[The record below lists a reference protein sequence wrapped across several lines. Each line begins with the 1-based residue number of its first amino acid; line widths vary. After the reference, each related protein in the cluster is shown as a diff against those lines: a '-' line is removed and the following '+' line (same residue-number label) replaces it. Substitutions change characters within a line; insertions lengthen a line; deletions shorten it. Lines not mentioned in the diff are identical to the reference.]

1 MKENH
6 KTGLFCRIFVFCHT
20 LLKTNCLK
28 STQKIDSLWLKAGII
43 GSSWAA
49 FEIIVGSFLHNL
61 QVPFAGTMLSA
72 SSVFLLI
79 SFAQLWSERG
89 VILRAGIICALMK
102 SISPSAV
109 IIGPMVGIF
118 MEALLIEL
126 FLLIMGRNV
135 IGFVVAGAFAVL
147 WSLVQKILFLL
158 LMYGLDLV
166 ELAKSLYQYL
176 IKISGIDSFSSL
188 YLIVGIIFLYL
199 ILGAVAAYAGF
210 VSGRR
215 YVNAKVKNQH
225 VLQVNLDQK
234 DAFQSSEAQQFS
246 VLLLFLVVSVIV
258 FSLYFVNK
266 QMYWAAGGLG
276 ISFIVFCVYR
286 YKNSTKYLRKPKIWI
301 QFILITTFAAMIWG
315 WASTG
320 SYFSKEGLI
329 VGLEMNYRAVIIIF
343 GFAAVGVELRNPVVK
358 AILFRR
364 GFKQL
369 HQTLSFSFAALPA
382 IIESLPKPALFFKQR
397 NKVMAQIL
405 NQSQNMLQSFD
416 DE

>member
-1 MKENH
+1 MIQVE
-6 KTGLFCRIFVFCHT
+6 
-20 LLKTNCLK
+20 
-28 STQKIDSLWLKAGII
+28 KINSLWLKAGII

-61 QVPFAGTMLSA
+61 QIPFAGTMLSA
-72 SSVFLLI
+72 ASVFLLI
-79 SFAQLWSERG
+79 SFAQLWNERG

-118 MEALLIEL
+118 MEALLLE
-126 FLLIMGRNV
+126 FLILIMGRHM
-135 IGFVVAGAFAVL
+135 IGYIIAGSIAVL
-147 WSLVQKILFLL
+147 WSLIQKILFLL

-176 IKISGIDSFSSL
+176 IKISGIDSFSSMYFIAGIVLL
-188 YLIVGIIFLYL
+188 YLV
-199 ILGAVAAYAGF
+199 LGAIAAYAGY
-210 VSGRR
+210 VSGKR
-215 YVNAKVKNQH
+215 YLNSKEKYQYI
-225 VLQVNLDQK
+225 LKVNLSQRN
-234 DAFQSSEAQQFS
+234 AFQSNTAQQFS
-246 VLLLFLVVSVIV
+246 VLLLFLVIGAIV
-258 FSLYFVNK
+258 ASLYFVNK

-276 ISFIVFCVYR
+276 ISFIVFCIYR

-301 QFILITTFAAMIWG
+301 QFILITTIAAMIWG

-329 VGLEMNYRAVIIIF
+329 VGLEMNYRAIIIIF

-397 NKVMAQIL
+397 NRVMAQIL
-405 NQSQNMLQSFD
+405 NQSQHIIQSID
-416 DE
+416 NE

>member
-1 MKENH
+1 MLSEKN
-6 KTGLFCRIFVFCHT
+6 I
-20 LLKTNCLK
+20 NA
-28 STQKIDSLWLKAGII
+28 LWLKAGII

-61 QVPFAGTMLSA
+61 QIPFAGTMLSA
-72 SSVFLLI
+72 ASVFLLI
-79 SFAQLWSERG
+79 SFAQLWNERG

-126 FLLIMGRNV
+126 LLLIMGRHI
-135 IGFVVAGAFAVL
+135 IGFVIAGAVAVL

-158 LMYGLDLV
+158 LMYGLDLI

-176 IKISGIDSFSSL
+176 IKLSGIDSLSSL
-188 YLIVGIIFLYL
+188 YLIAGIVILYMV
-199 ILGAVAAYAGF
+199 LGAAAAYAGF
-210 VSGRR
+210 VSGKR
-215 YVNAKVKNQH
+215 YVNSNVKNHYTLEVRLNQE
-225 VLQVNLDQK
+225 N
-234 DAFQSSEAQQFS
+234 AFQTNTNQQFS
-246 VLLLFLVVSVIV
+246 VLLLFVVVGAIV
-258 FSLYFVNK
+258 SSLYFINK
-266 QMYWAAGGLG
+266 QMYWAAGLLG
-276 ISFIVFCVYR
+276 VSFIVFCIYR

-301 QFILITTFAAMIWG
+301 QFIAITTIAAMIWS
-315 WASTG
+315 WAATG
-320 SYFSKEGLI
+320 SYFSKEGLV
-329 VGLEMNYRAVIIIF
+329 VGLEMNYRALIIIF

-369 HQTLSFSFAALPA
+369 HQTLSFSFAALPV

-397 NKVMAQIL
+397 NRVMAQIL
-405 NQSQNMLQSFD
+405 DQSHSMLQSID

>member
-1 MKENH
+1 MIQVE
-6 KTGLFCRIFVFCHT
+6 
-20 LLKTNCLK
+20 
-28 STQKIDSLWLKAGII
+28 KINSLWLKAGII

-61 QVPFAGTMLSA
+61 QIPFAGTMLSA
-72 SSVFLLI
+72 ASVFLLI
-79 SFAQLWSERG
+79 SFAQLWNERG

-118 MEALLIEL
+118 MEALLLE
-126 FLLIMGRNV
+126 FLILIMGRHM
-135 IGFVVAGAFAVL
+135 IGYIIAGSIAVL
-147 WSLVQKILFLL
+147 WSLIQKILFLL

-176 IKISGIDSFSSL
+176 IKISGIDSFSSMYFIAGIVLL
-188 YLIVGIIFLYL
+188 YLV
-199 ILGAVAAYAGF
+199 LGAIAAYAGY
-210 VSGRR
+210 VSGKR
-215 YVNAKVKNQH
+215 YLNSKEKYQYI
-225 VLQVNLDQK
+225 LKVNLSQRN
-234 DAFQSSEAQQFS
+234 AFQSNAAQQFS
-246 VLLLFLVVSVIV
+246 VLLLFLVIGAIV
-258 FSLYFVNK
+258 ASLYFVNK

-276 ISFIVFCVYR
+276 ISFIVFCIYR

-301 QFILITTFAAMIWG
+301 QFILITTIAAMIWG

-329 VGLEMNYRAVIIIF
+329 VGLEMNYRAIIIIF

-397 NKVMAQIL
+397 NRVMAQIL
-405 NQSQNMLQSFD
+405 NQSQHIIQSID
-416 DE
+416 NE

>member
-1 MKENH
+1 LIQVE
-6 KTGLFCRIFVFCHT
+6 
-20 LLKTNCLK
+20 
-28 STQKIDSLWLKAGII
+28 KINSLWLKAGII

-61 QVPFAGTMLSA
+61 QIPFAGTMLSA
-72 SSVFLLI
+72 ASVFLLI
-79 SFAQLWSERG
+79 SFAQLWNERG

-118 MEALLIEL
+118 MEALLLE
-126 FLLIMGRNV
+126 FLILIMGRHM
-135 IGFVVAGAFAVL
+135 IGYIIAGSIAVL
-147 WSLVQKILFLL
+147 WSLIQKILFLL

-176 IKISGIDSFSSL
+176 IKISGIDSFSSMYFIAGIVLL
-188 YLIVGIIFLYL
+188 YLV
-199 ILGAVAAYAGF
+199 LGAIAAYAGY
-210 VSGRR
+210 VSGKR
-215 YVNAKVKNQH
+215 YLNSKEKYQYI
-225 VLQVNLDQK
+225 LKVNLSQRN
-234 DAFQSSEAQQFS
+234 AFQSNAAQQFS
-246 VLLLFLVVSVIV
+246 VLLLFLVIGAIV
-258 FSLYFVNK
+258 ASLYFVNK

-276 ISFIVFCVYR
+276 ISFIVFCIYR

-301 QFILITTFAAMIWG
+301 QFILITTIAAMIWG

-329 VGLEMNYRAVIIIF
+329 VGLEMNYRAIIIIF

-397 NKVMAQIL
+397 NRVMAQIL
-405 NQSQNMLQSFD
+405 NQSQHIIQSID
-416 DE
+416 NE

>member
-1 MKENH
+1 LE
-6 KTGLFCRIFVFCHT
+6 RAV
-20 LLKTNCLK
+20 
-28 STQKIDSLWLKAGII
+28 KINSLWLKAGII

-61 QVPFAGTMLSA
+61 QIPFAGTMLSA
-72 SSVFLLI
+72 ASVFLLI
-79 SFAQLWSERG
+79 SFAQLWNERG

-158 LMYGLDLV
+158 LMYGLDLI

-176 IKISGIDSFSSL
+176 VKLSGIDSFSSL
-188 YLIVGIIFLYL
+188 YLIVGIVILYFV
-199 ILGAVAAYAGF
+199 LGAVAAYAGF
-210 VSGRR
+210 VSGKR
-215 YVNAKVKNQH
+215 YVNSKVKNQQ
-225 VLQVNLDQK
+225 VLQVNLTQK
-234 DAFQSSEAQQFS
+234 DAFQSVEAQKFS
-246 VLLLFLVVSVIV
+246 VLLLFLVIGTIVS
-258 FSLYFVNK
+258 SLYFVNK
-266 QMYWAAGGLG
+266 QMYWAAAGVG
-276 ISFIVFCVYR
+276 ISFIVFCIVR

-301 QFILITTFAAMIWG
+301 QFILITIIAALIWG

-320 SYFSKEGLI
+320 SYFSKEGLV

-369 HQTLSFSFAALPA
+369 HQTLSFSFAALPV
-382 IIESLPKPALFFKQR
+382 IIGSLPKPALFFKQR
-397 NKVMAQIL
+397 SKIIAQIL
-405 NQSQNMLQSFD
+405 NQSQNMLQSID
-416 DE
+416 DK